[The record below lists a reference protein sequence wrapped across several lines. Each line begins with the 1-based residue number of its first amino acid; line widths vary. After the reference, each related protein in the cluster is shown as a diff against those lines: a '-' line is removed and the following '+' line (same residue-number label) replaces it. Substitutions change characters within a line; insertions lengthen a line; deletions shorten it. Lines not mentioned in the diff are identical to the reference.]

1 MGRSAAV
8 SDRVRTIVS
17 GLARVETWRMDRR
30 PTTRAAHAAIVL
42 IALGAWLL
50 LAFVVRALGFTG
62 LASGSMAW
70 VVPVLS
76 VATAVAAAGA
86 MLGCLVRGL
95 RSGSLATLIRTGAMG
110 GLLGGCLGL
119 ATGTPTLSLAAAG
132 LGAFT
137 LAAATADRFG
147 TIVNGRGPR
156 LAIAATGVLIGGALA
171 VVEIAPSVRPILAG
185 LGPGLL
191 VGGAMLAAVAILV
204 AAGRE
209 LALVA
214 ATTLG
219 ATVSLWLAHGPDPNL
234 VLALVA
240 LLGAALMTAHAMLD
254 PGTPASSVEAVTL
267 PDLANH
273 VADGIL
279 IFDGR
284 LQLRSWNTA
293 AERLLVLDQASAGSR
308 LEDLLGVSLA
318 QLPSAGDSHH
328 VQTAGGLEA
337 ALHRWADG
345 VTVIVRDPKASQ
357 DASRLGRELRG
368 TIEELHQARRTIDLQ
383 RAELERA
390 ATLDP
395 LTGVPSRE
403 AILARL
409 GLEVAAARRYQHPVA
424 VVLIDI
430 DGFTDLNARHGIDGG
445 DAVLR
450 EVALRM
456 KLRVREADALGRVG
470 SDRFLAV
477 LPHTDDV
484 GAATFAD
491 ALRRRIGQRPMLT
504 GQGDASVTVSAGVA
518 VIRAGEDLQRDGLLA
533 RADEALSSAREAG
546 GDRVALD
553 RLHGLARLSPRDPG
567 PDHTETDADDV
578 GL

>member
-1 MGRSAAV
+1 
-8 SDRVRTIVS
+8 
-17 GLARVETWRMDRR
+17 MDRR
-30 PTTRAAHAAIVL
+30 PTTRAAHTAIVL
-42 IALGAWLL
+42 LALGAWLL
-50 LAFVVRALGFTG
+50 LAFVVRGLDFTDHRG
-62 LASGSMAW
+62 GSMTW

-76 VATAVAAAGA
+76 IATAIASAGA

-95 RSGSLATLIRTGAMG
+95 RNGSLATLVRTGAMA
-110 GLLGGCLGL
+110 GLLAGSLGL
-119 ATGTPTLSLAAAG
+119 ATGTPTVSLAAAG
-132 LGAFT
+132 LGAFS
-137 LAAATADRFG
+137 LVAAAADRFG
-147 TIVNGRGPR
+147 TIVHGRGPR
-156 LAIAATGVLIGGALA
+156 LAVAATGVLIGGALSVA
-171 VVEIAPSVRPILAG
+171 EIAPSVRPILLG
-185 LGPGLL
+185 LGPGFL
-191 VGGAMLAAVAILV
+191 VGGAVLAGVAILV

-209 LALVA
+209 LSLVA
-214 ATTLG
+214 AATLG
-219 ATVSLWLAHGPDPNL
+219 ANVSLWLSQGNDPNL
-234 VLALVA
+234 ALALFA
-240 LLGAALMTAHAMLD
+240 LLGAALVTGHAMLD
-254 PGTPASSVEAVTL
+254 ARAPESAVEAVAL
-267 PDLANH
+267 PDIANH
-273 VADGIL
+273 VADGIV

-284 LQLRSWNTA
+284 LQLRAWNTA

-318 QLPSAGDSHH
+318 HLPSAGDSHQ
-328 VQTAGGLEA
+328 VQTTGGLEA

-345 VTVIVRDPKASQ
+345 VTVILRDPGASQ

-368 TIEELHQARRTIDLQ
+368 TIEELHQARRTVDLQ

-395 LTGVPSRE
+395 STGVPSRE

-424 VVLIDI
+424 VVLIDV
-430 DGFTDLNARHGIDGG
+430 DGFTDLNARLGIDGG

-477 LPHTDDV
+477 LPHTDDA

-491 ALRRRIGQRPMLT
+491 ALRRRIGQRPILT
-504 GQGDASVTVSAGVA
+504 SQGEASVTVSAGVA

-553 RLHGLARLSPRDPG
+553 RLHGLARLSPRDAGPG
-567 PDHTETDADDV
+567 DTGTDAGDV
-578 GL
+578 GS